1 MNEKGDFFSIQVK
14 RTLPAQPWSNGL
26 VERANGK
33 IKMIISKSI
42 QKREEI
48 GLLI

>member
-1 MNEKGDFFSIQVK
+1 MNEKGDFVSIQVK

-33 IKMIISKSI
+33 IKNDCQ
-42 QKREEI
+42 QKYTNRWRK
-48 GLLI
+48 LVY